1 MVAFV
6 GPLLAQAGNNGN
18 GDDFD
23 IASILGYIIVGAV
36 VGVIARFLVPGRD
49 PLGFLG
55 TIVLGIVGAVIG
67 GWAAGEL
74 FKDTSGVDWIGVDPG
89 SHRVGPAVAGCRRS
103 RPRTHLTSE
112 GEDDGSPRCRR
123 PAADRGRAAC
133 PEQPLERSRRRRSG
147 TSPCRAAGQLFPGS
161 VTNRVGL
168 SFVASVPLGVA
179 DHGSRPSWIRLRALP
194 ASDFTR
200 WRICS

>member
-6 GPLLAQAGNNGN
+6 GCLLAQAGNNGS

-74 FKDTSGVDWIGVDPG
+74 FKDTSGVDWIASILAAIVLVLLW
-89 SHRVGPAVAGCRRS
+89 RAVAG
-103 RPRTHLTSE
+103 
-112 GEDDGSPRCRR
+112 
-123 PAADRGRAAC
+123 RGRA
-133 PEQPLERSRRRRSG
+133 
-147 TSPCRAAGQLFPGS
+147 
-161 VTNRVGL
+161 RV
-168 SFVASVPLGVA
+168 
-179 DHGSRPSWIRLRALP
+179 
-194 ASDFTR
+194 
-200 WRICS
+200 